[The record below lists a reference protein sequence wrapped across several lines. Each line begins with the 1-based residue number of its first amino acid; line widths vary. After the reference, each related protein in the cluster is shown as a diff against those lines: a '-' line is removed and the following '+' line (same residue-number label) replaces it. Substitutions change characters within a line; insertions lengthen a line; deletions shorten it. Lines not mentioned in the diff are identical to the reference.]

1 MDSAIVVTRRGVSF
15 AAMGQLVC
23 SGASLMCSFGTGP
36 STFNATNPLVKGP
49 TPAGVVTDITP
60 ANVPPF
66 LMCVTP
72 TNPQV
77 ATATSAALGVLTP
90 QPCIPVIASPWAP
103 GSPQV
108 KIGGVPALDNTST
121 CQCAWGGVITVTQ
134 PGQATVTV

>member
-1 MDSAIVVTRRGVSF
+1 
-15 AAMGQLVC
+15 
-23 SGASLMCSFGTGP
+23 MCSFGTGP
-36 STFNATNPLVKGP
+36 STFNATSPLVKGP
-49 TPAGVVTDITP
+49 SPAGVVTDITP

-77 ATATSAALGVLTP
+77 AAATSAALGVLTP

-103 GSPQV
+103 GSPKV